1 MFQALVGRAG
11 TLRARE
17 VYLVTQRPVRLPGR
31 MLSPS
36 FSRECDAGKDMVRET
51 RESILILDFGSQYT
65 QLIARRVRESGVFSE
80 IVGYDTTPE
89 EIKKRAPKGLVFS
102 GGPGSVYRESAP
114 LPAPGVFTLGIPILG
129 ICYGMQ
135 AASHVLGGQ
144 VKPAAKGEY
153 GRTTF
158 RRLGSDPLLRGLP
171 GSFTVWMSHGDE
183 VASLPAGFVLSG
195 RSSGARHGA
204 AYDRKRNVYLLQFHP
219 EVIHTQ
225 FGKRIF
231 NNFLR
236 DICGCRGTWSLEGF
250 VLEACQE
257 VKRKIGSGHA
267 IAALSGGVDSSVA
280 CVLAQR
286 AIGSRLTCIF
296 VDHGLGR
303 ADAAEEATRILEKK
317 FGLRVARIDAR
328 ERFLKKLK
336 GVLHPERKRKLI
348 GEEFVRV
355 FEEESLK
362 FGGPRFLVQGTLY
375 PDVIESVSRKGPSSP
390 IKTHHN
396 VGGLPTSMKLK
407 VVEPLRELFK
417 DEVREV
423 GRILG
428 IPRRVLARHP
438 FPGPGLAVRILG
450 SVTSERLARLREADR
465 IFSEE
470 LRSAGLYD
478 DIWQAFAVLLTVRSV
493 GVMGDKR
500 TYHNIIALRA
510 VTSRDGMTADWA
522 DIPSTVL
529 KRVSGRIVNEV
540 RGINRVVYDISSK
553 PPATIEWE

>member
-1 MFQALVGRAG
+1 M
-11 TLRARE
+11 
-17 VYLVTQRPVRLPGR
+17 
-31 MLSPS
+31 
-36 FSRECDAGKDMVRET
+36 GKRTRET
-51 RESILILDFGSQYT
+51 ILILDFGSQYT
-65 QLIARRVRESGVFSE
+65 QLIARRVREGRVFSE
-80 IVGYDTTPE
+80 IVSFDIAPPE
-89 EIKKRAPKGLVFS
+89 IRKRAPVGLIFS
-102 GGPGSVYRESAP
+102 GGPGSVYRQGAP
-114 LPAPGVFTLGIPILG
+114 LPAAGIFKLGIPILG

-135 AASHVLGGQ
+135 ATSHVLGGE
-144 VKPAAKGEY
+144 VGLGRRGEY
-153 GRTTF
+153 GRTAF
-158 RRLGSDPLLRGLP
+158 RKVGSDPLLRGVP
-171 GSFTVWMSHGDE
+171 DRFAVWMSHRDE
-183 VASLPAGFVLSG
+183 VVSLPADFVLSG
-195 RSSGARHGA
+195 GSSNAKRGA
-204 AYDRKRNVYLLQFHP
+204 AYDRKRGIHLLQFHP
-219 EVIHTQ
+219 EVVHTE

-231 NNFLR
+231 DNFLR
-236 DICGCRGTWSLEGF
+236 DICGCRGTWSLEEF
-250 VLEACQE
+250 VSEAR
-257 VKRKIGSGHA
+257 RKIRGKVGNGRA

-280 CVLAQR
+280 CVLAER
-286 AIGSRLTCIF
+286 AMGSRLTCVF

-303 ADAAEEATRILEKK
+303 ADEAEEATRILEKK

-328 ERFLKKLK
+328 ERFLRRLK
-336 GVLHPERKRKLI
+336 GVLDPEKKRKLI

-362 FGGPRFLVQGTLY
+362 LGNARFLVQGTLY
-375 PDVIESVSRKGPSSP
+375 PDVIESVSRKGPSSS

-396 VGGLPTSMKLK
+396 VGGLPAFMKLE

-428 IPRRVLARHP
+428 VPRSVLGRHP

-450 SVTSERLARLREADR
+450 SVSSERLKRLREADR
-465 IFSEE
+465 IFAEE

-478 DIWQAFAVLLTVRSV
+478 EIWQAFAVLLTAKSV

-522 DIPSTVL
+522 RIPPSVL
-529 KRVSGRIVNEV
+529 KKVSSRIVNEV
-540 RGINRVVYDISSK
+540 KGVNRVVYDISSK

>member
-1 MFQALVGRAG
+1 MRK
-11 TLRARE
+11 TIRE
-17 VYLVTQRPVRLPGR
+17 N
-31 MLSPS
+31 
-36 FSRECDAGKDMVRET
+36 
-51 RESILILDFGSQYT
+51 ILILDFGSQYT
-65 QLIARRVRESGVFSE
+65 QLIARRIREGRVFSE
-80 IVGYDTTPE
+80 IVRYDITPG
-89 EIKKRAPKGLVFS
+89 EIKKRAPKGLIFS
-102 GGPGSVYRESAP
+102 GGPGSVYRDGAP
-114 LPAPGVFTLGIPILG
+114 LPTAGVFKLGIPILG

-135 AASHVLGGQ
+135 AVSQVLGGV
-144 VKPAAKGEY
+144 VKAARQGEY
-153 GRTTF
+153 GRTAF
-158 RRLGSDPLLRGLP
+158 RRMGRDRLLRGLP
-171 GSFTVWMSHGDE
+171 QSFTVWMSHRDE
-183 VASLPAGFVLSG
+183 VVSLPPGFVLSG
-195 RSSGARHGA
+195 RSSSAKQGA
-204 AYDRKRNVYLLQFHP
+204 AYDPKRRVYLLQFHP
-219 EVIHTQ
+219 EVVHTV

-231 NNFLR
+231 ENFLY
-236 DICGCRGTWSLEGF
+236 DICGCRGTWSLEEF
-250 VLEACQE
+250 VSEACRE
-257 VKRKIGSGHA
+257 IRRRVGSQHA

-286 AIGSRLTCIF
+286 AIGSKLTCVF

-303 ADAAEEATRILEKK
+303 ADEAEEATRILEKE

-328 ERFLKKLK
+328 ERFLRRLR
-336 GVLHPERKRKLI
+336 GVLAPEKKRKLI
-348 GEEFVRV
+348 GEEFIRV

-362 FGGPRFLVQGTLY
+362 LGKARFLVQGTLY
-375 PDVIESVSRKGPSSP
+375 PDVIESVSRKGPSSS

-396 VGGLPTSMKLK
+396 VGGLPASMKLK

-423 GRILG
+423 GNILG
-428 IPRRVLARHP
+428 IPCQVLGRHP

-450 SVTSERLARLREADR
+450 SVTSERLGRLREADR

-478 DIWQAFAVLLTVRSV
+478 RIWQAFAVMLTVKSV

-522 DIPSTVL
+522 DIPARVL
-529 KRVSGRIVNEV
+529 KKVSNRIVNEV
-540 RGINRVVYDISSK
+540 KGVNRVVYDISSK